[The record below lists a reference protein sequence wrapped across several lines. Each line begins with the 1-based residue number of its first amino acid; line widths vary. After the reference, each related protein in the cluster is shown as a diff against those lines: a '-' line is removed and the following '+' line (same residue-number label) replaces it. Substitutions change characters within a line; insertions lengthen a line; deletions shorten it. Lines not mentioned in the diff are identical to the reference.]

1 VRAQLAKIQNTI
13 LFIYNSINIQIEYN
27 IIMAKRLSITSDQK
41 EALVEF
47 MENHPDLRKG
57 KFSINFT
64 TAIAKS
70 QWEECRILLNSIPG
84 PAKEWQEWRKVII
97 NISALYYMCTN

>member
-1 VRAQLAKIQNTI
+1 
-13 LFIYNSINIQIEYN
+13 
-27 IIMAKRLSITSDQK
+27 MAKRLSITSDQK

>member
-1 VRAQLAKIQNTI
+1 
-13 LFIYNSINIQIEYN
+13 
-27 IIMAKRLSITSDQK
+27 MAKRLSITSDQK
-41 EALVEF
+41 KALVEF

-70 QWEECRILLNSIPG
+70 QWEDCRKLLPVNSIPG
-84 PAKEWQEWRKVII
+84 PAKEWQE
-97 NISALYYMCTN
+97 